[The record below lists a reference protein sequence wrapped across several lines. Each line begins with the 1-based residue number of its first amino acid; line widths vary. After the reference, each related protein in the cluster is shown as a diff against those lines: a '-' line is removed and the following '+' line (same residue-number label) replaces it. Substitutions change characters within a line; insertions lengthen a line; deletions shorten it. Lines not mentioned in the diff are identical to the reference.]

1 MTPTA
6 PTWTRARLE
15 RVMCLRFGFAQ
26 DGTAPDTAEA
36 ADVLGVSRRT
46 VQRWLHASH
55 GRSLAHIPPRRVT
68 QLVELCLPSAE
79 TRAREAQQA
88 RYAQQAIDGLH
99 LPRKMGVKPAWE
111 KQRWLTPHL
120 VVVLEVPVR
129 RLRIRQLSIARAEDE
144 RIAELNRRGRII
156 DQAAVPTRFHA
167 TLLAH
172 RVLSEVAP
180 WRFQALPHQAR
191 QGFTQ
196 TWLND
201 APATHLSRW
210 ALDLEP
216 TKTPRPR
223 KPRRRAPEEQ

>member
-1 MTPTA
+1 MSPAA

-15 RVMCLRFGFAQ
+15 RVMCLRFGFAHT
-26 DGTAPDTAEA
+26 GTAPDTARAAEA
-36 ADVLGVSRRT
+36 LGVSRRT

-55 GRSLAHIPPRRVT
+55 GRSLAHIPPRRVA
-68 QLVELCLPSAE
+68 QLVELLLPSAE

-99 LPRKMGVKPAWE
+99 LPRKMGIKPAWE

-120 VVVLEVPVR
+120 VVVLEIPVR
-129 RLRIRQLSIARAEDE
+129 HLRIRQLSIARAEDQ
-144 RIAELNRRGRII
+144 RIAELHRRGRIV
-156 DQAAVPTRFHA
+156 DQTEVATRFHA

-172 RVLSEVAP
+172 RVLTEIEP
-180 WRFQALPHQAR
+180 WRFHALPHQAR

-196 TWLND
+196 AWLND

-210 ALDLEP
+210 ALDLAP
-216 TKTPRPR
+216 TKTTPTR
-223 KPRRRAPEEQ
+223 KPRRRDPVER